1 MLRGVT
7 MSEEWELVQWFDEVG
22 KDDAGLVGDKGASL
36 GEMYRNLCDCG
47 VQIPNGFNVNVEAY
61 ARFVDAEVTSSTECG
76 ITSIS
81 VTPDTVMAVRLAV
94 AEAEAKAGMLE
105 FQQEWAE

>member
-1 MLRGVT
+1 MCIRDSFL
-7 MSEEWELVQWFDEVG
+7 
-22 KDDAGLVGDKGASL
+22 
-36 GEMYRNLCDCG
+36 
-47 VQIPNGFNVNVEAY
+47 I
-61 ARFVDAEVTSSTECG
+61 ECG